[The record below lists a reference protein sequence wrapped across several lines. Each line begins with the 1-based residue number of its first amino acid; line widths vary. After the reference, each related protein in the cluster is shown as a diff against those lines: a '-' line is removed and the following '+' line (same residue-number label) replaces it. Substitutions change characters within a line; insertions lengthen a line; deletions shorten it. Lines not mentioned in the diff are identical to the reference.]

1 MGLSAFNAARAR
13 LAAQQK
19 ALEDSKILDE
29 VVVEPTS
36 PVDTGEVAT
45 PTEPVKPEIIEEV
58 KPKKKRK

>member
-45 PTEPVKPEIIEEV
+45 PTKPDKPEIIEEV

>member
-13 LAAQQK
+13 LVAQQK

-36 PVDTGEVAT
+36 PSDEGEVAT
-45 PTEPVKPEIIEEV
+45 PTEPDRPEVIEEV
-58 KPKKKRK
+58 KPKKRRK